1 MPGRATPNRV
11 VLAAAFAAV
20 AVAPVVGAP
29 RADPGTIITV
39 LGGTIS
45 VEFEPGH
52 IDVSRPEM
60 MAWVSAAA
68 AAVTAYFERF
78 PVASFKVVIEP
89 VPGKA
94 GVITGTT
101 WAEGGAHTRVYVG
114 EHTTV
119 ADLARDWVMTHEMVH
134 TAFPD
139 QPYAHRWIE
148 EGISTYVEPLARSWV
163 GHYPAAKVWTDL
175 VGQLPNGLPAAGDR
189 GLDHT
194 HTWGRTYWGG
204 ALFCFLADT
213 EIRARTNGAR
223 GLVDALR
230 GILAAGG
237 NDQVDWPIERA
248 LREGDKAVGVP
259 VLQELYKK
267 MKDAPVTPD
276 LAALWRGLGVSV
288 RGGKLELDEQAP
300 KAAIRRAISARPAG
314 PAAAPAPA
322 AAPGAATAPGA
333 ASVPGA
339 ASAPGSASVPAA
351 PASAPAATAPGAA
364 TAPAAAPAATAAA
377 AAPATVAA
385 LPATAPGAASALGA
399 ASAPGAAPSP
409 AAAAADAAQPAD
421 KHPTEA
427 AT

>member
-1 MPGRATPNRV
+1 MPSRAAPNRL
-11 VLAAAFAAV
+11 VLAAVLAAV
-20 AVAPVVGAP
+20 APAVGAP
-29 RADPGTIITV
+29 RADPATTIPV
-39 LGGTIS
+39 PGGTIS

-52 IDVSRPEM
+52 IDASRAEM

-78 PVASFKVVIEP
+78 PVASFKIVIEP

-101 WAEGGAHTRVYVG
+101 WADGGAHTRVYVG
-114 EHTTV
+114 EHTT
-119 ADLARDWVMTHEMVH
+119 ADDLARDWVMTHEMVH

-175 VGQLPNGLPAAGDR
+175 VGQLPNGLPAAGDH

-204 ALFCFLADT
+204 ALFCLLADT
-213 EIRARTNGAR
+213 EIRARTGGAR

-276 LAALWRGLGVSV
+276 LAALWRGLGVGV
-288 RGGKLELDEQAP
+288 RDGRLELDEQAP
-300 KAAIRRAISARPAG
+300 QAAIRRAISARPAG
-314 PAAAPAPA
+314 AGTPAAPPVPSAMTEAAAAATAHAPAPA
-322 AAPGAATAPGA
+322 
-333 ASVPGA
+333 
-339 ASAPGSASVPAA
+339 
-351 PASAPAATAPGAA
+351 PASSAAGAPT
-364 TAPAAAPAATAAA
+364 TAPA
-377 AAPATVAA
+377 
-385 LPATAPGAASALGA
+385 G
-399 ASAPGAAPSP
+399 
-409 AAAAADAAQPAD
+409 
-421 KHPTEA
+421 KH
-427 AT
+427 

>member
-1 MPGRATPNRV
+1 MPGRAVPNRV
-11 VLAAAFAAV
+11 VLVAALAAV
-20 AVAPVVGAP
+20 GAAPAVGAP
-29 RADPGTIITV
+29 RGDPGTIITV

-194 HTWGRTYWGG
+194 HTWGRTYWGVR
-204 ALFCFLADT
+204 CS
-213 EIRARTNGAR
+213 
-223 GLVDALR
+223 VSS
-230 GILAAGG
+230 
-237 NDQVDWPIERA
+237 PIPR
-248 LREGDKAVGVP
+248 
-259 VLQELYKK
+259 
-267 MKDAPVTPD
+267 
-276 LAALWRGLGVSV
+276 S
-288 RGGKLELDEQAP
+288 
-300 KAAIRRAISARPAG
+300 
-314 PAAAPAPA
+314 APAPTARA
-322 AAPGAATAPGA
+322 AWSMRCAGSSPPVATIRWTGR
-333 ASVPGA
+333 S
-339 ASAPGSASVPAA
+339 SARFARVTRRSASRYCR
-351 PASAPAATAPGAA
+351 SSTRR
-364 TAPAAAPAATAAA
+364 
-377 AAPATVAA
+377 
-385 LPATAPGAASALGA
+385 
-399 ASAPGAAPSP
+399 
-409 AAAAADAAQPAD
+409 
-421 KHPTEA
+421 
-427 AT
+427 